1 MSYTEL
7 TVRFASLRRR
17 RAEIQAKAASV
28 MQLHVDE
35 TTNDRKASHVLHSGM
50 RPQDMVHTFHMLR
63 QRRLALQAK
72 RQQVMALHDLPLYAG
87 PASKDRAGN
96 ILGKRKE
103 RCYEADVQKA
113 AKTTSSCN
121 FIN

>member
-35 TTNDRKASHVLHSGM
+35 TTNDRKGGL
-50 RPQDMVHTFHMLR
+50 
-63 QRRLALQAK
+63 K
-72 RQQVMALHDLPLYAG
+72 RQAAPAEHTMKLPRFAHFSRISTTNSIELPAALA
-87 PASKDRAGN
+87 
-96 ILGKRKE
+96 I
-103 RCYEADVQKA
+103 
-113 AKTTSSCN
+113 
-121 FIN
+121 